1 MASAFSVLYR
11 SVALCFFI
19 YIVFYTYQ
27 LFHGNGPFHLKDLAF
42 LLRFL
47 TILTISLQIV
57 YYALA
62 TPLQYFKNFKMHSS
76 LYALAFTANLIVCIM
91 FWGIFIADKNLLMKE
106 SEMKFV
112 PWWYNHA
119 CHTVG
124 TPAIIIDALLW
135 RPTIVPM
142 SNSVLLLLAYFGG
155 YVIYV
160 EYLIRIHRFYPYP
173 ILAVFSDIGRFGFY
187 SVMII
192 ATVLCFGVG
201 VLMVRSL
208 NKTQHKRFAS
218 KTQQRT
224 ERKESIPV
232 QSRHKKSKKMD

>member
-1 MASAFSVLYR
+1 MAIVLSVLHR

-27 LFHGNGPFHLKDLAF
+27 LFHGNDPFHFKDLAF

-62 TPLQYFKNFKMHSS
+62 TPLQYFKIFKMHSS
-76 LYALAFTANLIVCIM
+76 LYSLAFTANL
-91 FWGIFIADKNLLMKE
+91 
-106 SEMKFV
+106 
-112 PWWYNHA
+112 
-119 CHTVG
+119 HTIG

-135 RPTIVPM
+135 RPTIVPI
-142 SNSVLLLLAYFGG
+142 SNSILFLLVYFGG
-155 YVIYV
+155 YLIYV
-160 EYLIRIHRFYPYP
+160 EYLIRIHSFYPYP
-173 ILAVFSDIGRFGFY
+173 ILAVFSDVGRFGFY
-187 SVMII
+187 SVTIM
-192 ATVLCFGVG
+192 ATVLCFGVS

-208 NKTQHKRFAS
+208 NKTQYKRLSS

-224 ERKESIPV
+224 ERKESVPV
-232 QSRHKKSKKMD
+232 QSKHKKSKKTD

>member
-1 MASAFSVLYR
+1 MAIVLSVLHR

-27 LFHGNGPFHLKDLAF
+27 LFHGNDPFHFKDLAF

-47 TILTISLQIV
+47 TILTISLQIA

-62 TPLQYFKNFKMHSS
+62 TPLQYFKIFKMHSS
-76 LYALAFTANLIVCIM
+76 LYSLAFTANLIVCIM
-91 FWGIFIADKNLLMKE
+91 FWGIFISDKTLLANE
-106 SEMKFV
+106 SEMKSV

-119 CHTVG
+119 CHTIG

-135 RPTIVPM
+135 RPTIVPI
-142 SNSVLLLLAYFGG
+142 SNSILFLLAYFGG
-155 YVIYV
+155 YLIHV
-160 EYLIRIHRFYPYP
+160 EYLIRIHSFYPYP
-173 ILAVFSDIGRFGFY
+173 VLAVFSDVGRFGFY
-187 SVMII
+187 SVTIM
-192 ATVLCFGVG
+192 ATVLCFGVS

-208 NKTQHKRFAS
+208 NKTQYKRLSS

-224 ERKESIPV
+224 ERKESVPV
-232 QSRHKKSKKMD
+232 QSKHKKSKKTD